1 MTEQDKDLA
10 VKLVKQR
17 LTRLP
22 EDTSMDDYLTA
33 RVEGAA
39 EELED
44 LGIRL
49 VMGKVSDILMVVDLA
64 VWEYQ
69 NRDKKTG
76 MPDWLRLRRRERYL
90 RKRRRQV

>member
-1 MTEQDKDLA
+1 MTEQDKALA
-10 VKLVKQR
+10 VQLVKQR
-17 LTRLP
+17 LNRLP
-22 EDTSMDDYLTA
+22 EDTSLDDYLTA
-33 RVEGAA
+33 RVGAAA

-49 VMGKVSDILMVVDLA
+49 VMGKLSDILMVVDLA

-69 NRDKKTG
+69 CRDKETG

-90 RKRRRQV
+90 RERRGQA

>member
-1 MTEQDKDLA
+1 MTEQDKALA
-10 VKLVKQR
+10 VQLVKQR
-17 LTRLP
+17 LTRPPGETCLN
-22 EDTSMDDYLTA
+22 DYLTA

-69 NRDKKTG
+69 NRDKKEG

-90 RKRRRQV
+90 RKRRGQA